1 MGTHAARRGGG
12 RIDDTAFVEDSAYI
26 AGTST
31 VGARSYLGHGVYVG
45 PGLTVG
51 TDVIICDR
59 VRVITDIPNGST
71 VLCDCCG
78 GGGGGGSE
86 DMVLLASVF
95 AFDGMIGATGDTYAA
110 APGTADWEVST
121 GIPSEGMIP
130 VNPMTDL
137 ATVPV
142 RVQLTIWVHDQNWDN
157 DNLGNMTYEVRL
169 HDGSLLG
176 SGTYPAHS
184 TVTGKAVLVDVSLS
198 AGIID
203 NNAGVYVTWIP
214 LEASGDGQISQRLN
228 LVISATPPA

>member
-1 MGTHAARRGGG
+1 MATRKALRGGG
-12 RIDDTAFVEDSAYI
+12 LVDTTAFLEDSAYV

-45 PGLTVG
+45 AGLTVG
-51 TDVIICDR
+51 TDAIICDR
-59 VRVITDIPNGST
+59 VRVTANVPNGT
-71 VLCDCCG
+71 TITCDCCEGGEG
-78 GGGGGGSE
+78 GG
-86 DMVLLASVF
+86 DMVLLSSVF
-95 AFDGMIGATGDTYAA
+95 AFAGMIGGNGDTYAA
-110 APGTADWEVST
+110 APGTADWQVST
-121 GIPSEGMIP
+121 GIPSEGLIP
-130 VNPMTDL
+130 VNPMTGL
-137 ATVPV
+137 ATVAV
-142 RVQLTIWVHDQNWDN
+142 RVQLSIWVHDQAWDN

-176 SGTYPAHS
+176 SGVYPAHG
-184 TVTGKAVLVDVSLS
+184 TVTGKAVLVDVSLA